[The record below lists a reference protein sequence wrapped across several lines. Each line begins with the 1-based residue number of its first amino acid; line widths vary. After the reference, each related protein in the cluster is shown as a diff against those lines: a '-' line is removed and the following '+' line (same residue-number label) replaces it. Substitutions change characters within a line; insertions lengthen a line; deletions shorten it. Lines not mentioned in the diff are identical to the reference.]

1 MARKCWT
8 AIFAGV
14 VLSAMCVCLQART
27 ASAVLVERDLFSAGD
42 NLLTFDTAT
51 NLEWLD
57 VDQTLGLS
65 FNQVTVNVGGWLDLG
80 FVYASIDQVSTLYS
94 NAGVTD
100 QTNTPVSSN
109 FAGASELLVK
119 LGCTGFCSQANSPF
133 QQGLTFDGG
142 SVIFGQRGVP
152 FVQTFL
158 NASMARAFCVSAGN
172 DCGVTGDGAR
182 SSIGSYLIREASALP
197 EPATIALFGLG
208 LVGLGLAA
216 GRRRQT
222 AEATR

>member
-1 MARKCWT
+1 MASKRWT

-14 VLSAMCVCLQART
+14 VLASMCICLQART
-27 ASAVLVERDLFSAGD
+27 ASAILVERDLFSAGD

-51 NLEWLD
+51 GLEWLD
-57 VDQTLGLS
+57 VDQTIGLS
-65 FNQVTVNVGGWLDLG
+65 FNQVTANVGGWIDLG

-100 QTNTPVSSN
+100 RTNTPVSSN
-109 FAGASELLVK
+109 FAGASELLMK

-133 QQGLTFDGG
+133 QQGITFDGG
-142 SVIFGQRGVP
+142 SVIAGPRGVP

-158 NASMARAFCVSAGN
+158 NESTARAFCVSAGN
-172 DCGVTGDGAR
+172 DCGIADDGAL

-222 AEATR
+222 AEAIR